1 VARRPLTLPGEGLR
15 LQPAACPAIVRG
27 FTSCVQLSQATHARM
42 EPIPPLV
49 SATRRIKRIA
59 PLQLAKMSALVYG
72 VMGLLFCPV
81 FLVMSLM
88 TSHLAQQQ
96 RVGMMVFGTG
106 FALMMPVIYAVM
118 GFVFGALSAFIYNVA
133 ARWIGGIEVEV
144 E

>member
-1 VARRPLTLPGEGLR
+1 
-15 LQPAACPAIVRG
+15 
-27 FTSCVQLSQATHARM
+27 M